1 MSIFNDLF
9 SLIALSKQSGIEVG
23 GGGGRKGVGCC
34 VGEVVLR
41 DGLSTGLTMEI
52 GHREIF

>member
-23 GGGGRKGVGCC
+23 GGGGGGGRKGVGCC

-41 DGLSTGLTMEI
+41 DNLVLSTELTM
-52 GHREIF
+52 